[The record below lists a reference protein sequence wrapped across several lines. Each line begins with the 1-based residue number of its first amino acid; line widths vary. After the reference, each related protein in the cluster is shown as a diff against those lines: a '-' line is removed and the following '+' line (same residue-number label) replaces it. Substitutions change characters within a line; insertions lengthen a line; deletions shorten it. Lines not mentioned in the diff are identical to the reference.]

1 MTRCRSRGEIGGARH
16 GDKQVQC
23 RLWCSDRRLRFAQ
36 AFAPET
42 QFAGHAK
49 AQTHGLALEG
59 SRLDRPHP

>member
-16 GDKQVQC
+16 GDEQFQC
-23 RLWCSDRRLRFAQ
+23 RLWCSERRSRFAQ

-42 QFAGHAK
+42 QLAGRAK

-59 SRLDRPHP
+59 SPLDRRHA